1 LVDFGSFSTA
11 IKKGTENKEIS
22 ISFRFQTVISLRT
35 QPEPDL
41 FDERSKQKLR
51 KKYSREGDTSVE
63 LELVL
68 KQNERTG
75 VTYAALI
82 EVTIFENKCRLE
94 CDENGG
100 VSKLLINEQDLTP
113 TDSFG
118 CSLNQRNILPS
129 LQYFQTRKLKFEG
142 VERTLR
148 MRISPFLAGIRSRI
162 EEGVHGKTNEDTIQS
177 LINSIL
183 IGTKSDIRA
192 SLLNSR
198 FCTATSRENFTKLFR
213 RKSYS
218 DSFNNLLFAH
228 VFPKIIENVDDTL
241 AEIASSV
248 RYVEPL
254 RATAQRYYR
263 SQDLAVDEID
273 SKGTNVAMYIDSLS
287 ASERERLNEWMSKY
301 FGVEV
306 SSRSEGGHV
315 TLLLQTQES
324 KGTGTN
330 IADLG
335 VGFSQMLPIVLQLW
349 QATLPPAF
357 RKRVKR
363 SEENTCIVIEQP
375 ELHLHP
381 AYQARIADVMLA
393 SIVDSGSIVRSTQI
407 IAETHSPHLINRLG
421 ELISEGKLSHKDVK
435 IIIFQDS
442 FESGSAEARTSDFD
456 EKGILKNW
464 PFGFFEA

>member
-1 LVDFGSFSTA
+1 MSKIDAIRLKNLRCFEDTGFLDLKPITILVGRNSAGKSTFARMFPLLRQSAEEDKRSPILWFGKLVDFGSFSTA

-162 EEGVHGKTNEDTIQS
+162 EEGVHGKQMR
-177 LINSIL
+177 IL
-183 IGTKSDIRA
+183 FK
-192 SLLNSR
+192 
-198 FCTATSRENFTKLFR
+198 
-213 RKSYS
+213 
-218 DSFNNLLFAH
+218 
-228 VFPKIIENVDDTL
+228 V
-241 AEIASSV
+241 
-248 RYVEPL
+248 
-254 RATAQRYYR
+254 
-263 SQDLAVDEID
+263 
-273 SKGTNVAMYIDSLS
+273 
-287 ASERERLNEWMSKY
+287 
-301 FGVEV
+301 
-306 SSRSEGGHV
+306 
-315 TLLLQTQES
+315 
-324 KGTGTN
+324 
-330 IADLG
+330 
-335 VGFSQMLPIVLQLW
+335 
-349 QATLPPAF
+349 
-357 RKRVKR
+357 
-363 SEENTCIVIEQP
+363 
-375 ELHLHP
+375 
-381 AYQARIADVMLA
+381 
-393 SIVDSGSIVRSTQI
+393 
-407 IAETHSPHLINRLG
+407 
-421 ELISEGKLSHKDVK
+421 
-435 IIIFQDS
+435 
-442 FESGSAEARTSDFD
+442 
-456 EKGILKNW
+456 
-464 PFGFFEA
+464 